1 MTDEKQNEKKCPAVL
16 VTGASS
22 GLGASFVRLLDET
35 LPDDITLWLIA
46 RREEKLAQMA
56 KSLQHET
63 RILALDLTQETS
75 FDVISDALNHSNA
88 DVQLLVNNAGEGCTG
103 CFASQCSASH
113 HSLCDLN
120 MRAQVSLTSVVL
132 PYMEEGSAIV
142 FSSSVAAFLPQ
153 PGFAT
158 YAASKAFI
166 LSFGRALAEELRPRK
181 IHVTITCPN
190 PMLTEFFTEEEKVR
204 LLKSF
209 KKLGIEDPD
218 RVARK
223 TIEAVRRRKI
233 VIVTSK
239 TGKLIR
245 LLAKILPTSWIVRF
259 LGKQSDKL

>member
-1 MTDEKQNEKKCPAVL
+1 MADEKQIEMKRPVVL

-22 GLGASFVRLLDET
+22 GLGASFVRILDET
-35 LPDDITLWLIA
+35 LPDDVTLWLIA
-46 RREEKLAQMA
+46 RQEEKLVQFA

-63 RILALDLTQETS
+63 LVFALDLTQETA
-75 FDVISDALNHSNA
+75 FDVIRDSLNESNA
-88 DVQLLVNNAGEGCTG
+88 DVQLLINNAGEGCTG
-103 CFASQCSASH
+103 CFVSQCSESH
-113 HSLCDLN
+113 LSLCDLN
-120 MRAQVSLTSVVL
+120 IRAQVSLTSVVL
-132 PYMEEGSAIV
+132 PYMEEGSAII

-181 IHVTITCPN
+181 IHVTVTCPN
-190 PMLTEFFTEEEKVR
+190 PMLTEFFTEEEKEQ

-233 VIVTSK
+233 VVVTSK

-245 LLAKILPTSWIVRF
+245 LLAKIVPTGWIVRF
-259 LGKQSDKL
+259 LGKRAVKS